1 MNDGCDYIHADVRRV
16 VWRGVI
22 FFIWGGKDFLKDIK
36 DFTYEKVLSM
46 NNCSQFVGGSKV
58 LGACTLLK

>member
-1 MNDGCDYIHADVRRV
+1 MNIHADVRRV

-36 DFTYEKVLSM
+36 DFTYEK
-46 NNCSQFVGGSKV
+46 NNCSQCVGGSKV